1 MSFFERDLKNYFQVD
16 ENHIVQT
23 ILPVFYEK
31 DPVDIYIEFFISD
44 GKFLELFPDIDLGL
58 RNLLTPYI
66 NHDATLATTIQ
77 NSIHHSDPELYGD
90 AALLVKEGSDYHQAV
105 TQYGYKRMKEFKKK
119 GQNSLLRDYIYK
131 VNKIW
136 LSADVDFNNI
146 LRNFY
151 KEDLQSDQT
160 DMAIEDLLNN
170 IRRIYKR
177 ITQSIYDGIRAN
189 LHLIITIPIGPKE
202 RNFFKSKPEIIHRTY
217 KDKPLVELKENEL
230 ANYLREVMDKSKY
243 ISHPK
248 VEMSCPAGYKE
259 ADLLKLAKD
268 KQTLN
273 LIAASVVNPVL
284 RTRHGICIP
293 DPIYELGIKS
303 FEKHKRRIKQRI
315 QAVNYNKMKTAMDQI
330 KRNLLN

>member
-23 ILPVFYEK
+23 ILPLFYEK
-31 DPVDIYIEFFISD
+31 DPVDIYLEYISEKE
-44 GKFLELFPDIDLGL
+44 KFLELFPDIDLGL

-66 NHDATLATTIQ
+66 NHDATLATMIRK
-77 NSIHHSDPELYGD
+77 SIYDSDPELYET
-90 AALLVKEGSDYHQAV
+90 LVQDFKLCASH
-105 TQYGYKRMKEFKKK
+105 YGYLYIKHLKKK
-119 GQNSLLRDYIYK
+119 KNSILLDDYTNKLYK
-131 VNKIW
+131 VMSPIQTADWN
-136 LSADVDFNNI
+136 SAFSNI
-146 LRNFY
+146 DDKQIAEN
-151 KEDLQSDQT
+151 DISD
-160 DMAIEDLLNN
+160 ILNI
-170 IRRIYKR
+170 IRRFYKR

-217 KDKPLVELKENEL
+217 KDKTLVELKENEL

-243 ISHPK
+243 MSHPK

-330 KRNLLN
+330 KINLLS